1 MKKTDEIISIYKLLL
16 REFLKQFAKEK
27 DNSYIISLE
36 YVEIDNFDSQQIYW
50 LFRYIYNKMSLEKIY
65 FLISLSHN
73 NRKII
78 FKEIDNME
86 ELYYFDIDYMHREK
100 YIDYVCDI
108 NSMVSKD
115 GMVTLYVSNMPGH
128 LKARLAIISNDMEER
143 KLVMDYLT
151 NNEITILQDKTLSDF
166 IKEIGNRIWNSHTFP
181 PYISKQEI
189 KIIYNH
195 MFWCKSEKELLEL
208 GYNFQKNSYKPKV
221 FISYAWKNKDI
232 VYPIVDNL
240 ENNGTNI
247 WIDKQSIDYGDNI
260 LESILSGLHEADL
273 IIFFISTDF
282 KASMMAR
289 KEIISIWTDV
299 ISNKKKW
306 IIVRLDNINPE
317 EVYYSLS
324 HIKYLDLNGNDDIGE
339 LLKIVKKKLRD
350 IISEK

>member
-181 PYISKQEI
+181 
-189 KIIYNH
+189 H
-195 MFWCKSEKELLEL
+195 
-208 GYNFQKNSYKPKV
+208 
-221 FISYAWKNKDI
+221 
-232 VYPIVDNL
+232 
-240 ENNGTNI
+240 
-247 WIDKQSIDYGDNI
+247 I
-260 LESILSGLHEADL
+260 L
-273 IIFFISTDF
+273 
-282 KASMMAR
+282 
-289 KEIISIWTDV
+289 V
-299 ISNKKKW
+299 NKKLKLFITICFGASRKRNYW
-306 IIVRLDNINPE
+306 NWDITFKKTVINQK
-317 EVYYSLS
+317 SLY
-324 HIKYLDLNGNDDIGE
+324 HMLG
-339 LLKIVKKKLRD
+339 KIRILYIR
-350 IISEK
+350 